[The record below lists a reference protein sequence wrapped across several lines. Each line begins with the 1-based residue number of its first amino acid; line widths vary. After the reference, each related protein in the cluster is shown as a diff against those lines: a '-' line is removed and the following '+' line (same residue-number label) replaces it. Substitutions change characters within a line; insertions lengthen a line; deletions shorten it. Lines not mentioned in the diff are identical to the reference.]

1 MSEIEEMNELYSRIK
16 KQLKLNKPN
25 IVLLVECKILAAK
38 ILNIIIDY
46 EFNVRVSIITKH
58 FKDVME
64 VDVDLSDYSYDKK
77 EFIEKWRMHNE
88 YDLFVPT
95 NKKEGYLLN

>member
-1 MSEIEEMNELYSRIK
+1 VYSRVK

-46 EFNVRVSIITKH
+46 
-58 FKDVME
+58 
-64 VDVDLSDYSYDKK
+64 
-77 EFIEKWRMHNE
+77 
-88 YDLFVPT
+88 
-95 NKKEGYLLN
+95 

>member
-1 MSEIEEMNELYSRIK
+1 MYSRIK

-38 ILNIIIDY
+38 ILNIIVDY
-46 EFNVRVSIITKH
+46 EYNVRVSIITKH

-64 VDVDLSDYSYDKK
+64 VDTDLSAYTYNKK
-77 EFIEKWRMHNE
+77 EFIDKWYLHN
-88 YDLFVPT
+88 
-95 NKKEGYLLN
+95 